1 METSGLFEID
11 AIGFP
16 NQSFPGPHAERW
28 LITSTCDQLETH
40 SPSIKNRITFSELN
54 TRQEE
59 EIELFHDKIN
69 IPGLVDI
76 CIAKRE
82 TAVIC
87 CISEPFTCGTENVL
101 KEIVFEDGVIWV
113 ARLPIK

>member
-1 METSGLFEID
+1 M
-11 AIGFP
+11 
-16 NQSFPGPHAERW
+16 
-28 LITSTCDQLETH
+28 
-40 SPSIKNRITFSELN
+40 TFSELN

-59 EIELFHDKIN
+59 EGKLFHDKIN
-69 IPGLVDI
+69 IPRVVDI

-87 CISEPFTCGTENVL
+87 SISEPFICGTGNVL

-113 ARLPIK
+113 GQLPIKKHPPEYIRSEVITME